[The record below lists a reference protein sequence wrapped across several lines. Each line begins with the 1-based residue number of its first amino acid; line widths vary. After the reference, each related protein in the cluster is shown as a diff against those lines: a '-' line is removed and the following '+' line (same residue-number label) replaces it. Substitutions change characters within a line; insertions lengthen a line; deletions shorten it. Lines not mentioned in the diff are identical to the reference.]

1 MEGKDFCFY
10 EFEDFRLDPRRRSLS
25 KNGEKVPL
33 SARNFDLLLFMVE
46 NSGKILEHDELLD
59 KVWAGTF
66 VEQATLKKGISALRQ
81 ILVEKPETEF
91 IKTIPRRGYSFV
103 SPVRVV
109 PDNPENVYVRETE
122 SEIIIEEFEETD
134 ETSGQSEKVIELPAA
149 TTENQSAIKSKKT
162 NLYRTAMFSVVA
174 LGVIALAFF
183 GIKSYFSKTV
193 RAQFSVETVRVNRIT
208 NTGKILDTTI
218 SPDGTYILFPSAE
231 KDGVSLWVR
240 QLSSNTTNRLTP
252 PINGSFWGF
261 GFAPDNSY
269 IYYIFNNRAEPQKS
283 GLYKI
288 PLLGDEPQRIEEN
301 ISSFVVS
308 PDGKKIVLVRIN
320 DKTNIFLTDMNGADK
335 REVTA
340 LPSEQSLQ
348 GISWTPDGTALLVT
362 VRKTIGDKRFSA
374 VLEISPETGKE
385 TEIIPPTDKII
396 FGAVW
401 LPDKSAMIFTMREP
415 NGDIRQIWQ
424 YFPASQEWR
433 RVTNDD
439 NSYKYAQVTRDGKTI
454 VSSQE
459 SRLAA
464 IWVADGLKIDKT
476 NVENKSLLN
485 TAGNFKQITDGV
497 NNFDRLG
504 WLDDNRLIYSAT
516 EERKEMVFTVNA
528 DGTKPRSLT
537 DGEDGIWLFPSIAG
551 NGRDICF
558 LSLRSG
564 IKQAWRVDGEGK
576 GLTKI
581 TQTNSHVFTARILRD
596 NSTVLYTSQQNKDTF
611 LFKQT
616 ADGQITQ
623 LTEAPTAIFAV
634 SKDEKLLA
642 VEILNKNSGKFYVE
656 LHSLEDGKVIKT
668 FDFVPV
674 RQMNFTPDGKNIAY
688 DAKQGDR
695 TQIMIQPLEGG
706 DAFALTD
713 FQTDEIFDFDWS
725 PDSNRLAVIRGKSL
739 NDAVI
744 IKADNP

>member
-1 MEGKDFCFY
+1 
-10 EFEDFRLDPRRRSLS
+10 
-25 KNGEKVPL
+25 
-33 SARNFDLLLFMVE
+33 
-46 NSGKILEHDELLD
+46 
-59 KVWAGTF
+59 
-66 VEQATLKKGISALRQ
+66 
-81 ILVEKPETEF
+81 
-91 IKTIPRRGYSFV
+91 
-103 SPVRVV
+103 
-109 PDNPENVYVRETE
+109 
-122 SEIIIEEFEETD
+122 
-134 ETSGQSEKVIELPAA
+134 
-149 TTENQSAIKSKKT
+149 
-162 NLYRTAMFSVVA
+162 
-174 LGVIALAFF
+174 
-183 GIKSYFSKTV
+183 
-193 RAQFSVETVRVNRIT
+193 
-208 NTGKILDTTI
+208 
-218 SPDGTYILFPSAE
+218 
-231 KDGVSLWVR
+231 
-240 QLSSNTTNRLTP
+240 
-252 PINGSFWGF
+252 
-261 GFAPDNSY
+261 
-269 IYYIFNNRAEPQKS
+269 
-283 GLYKI
+283 
-288 PLLGDEPQRIEEN
+288 
-301 ISSFVVS
+301 
-308 PDGKKIVLVRIN
+308 
-320 DKTNIFLTDMNGADK
+320 
-335 REVTA
+335 
-340 LPSEQSLQ
+340 
-348 GISWTPDGTALLVT
+348 
-362 VRKTIGDKRFSA
+362 
-374 VLEISPETGKE
+374 
-385 TEIIPPTDKII
+385 
-396 FGAVW
+396 
-401 LPDKSAMIFTMREP
+401 MIFTMREP

-596 NSTVLYTSQQNKDTF
+596 NSTVLYTSQQNKDTL

-634 SKDEKLLA
+634 SKDEKLMA